1 MSEKISLAR
10 LKKFGKTFEIRVDPE
25 AALAY
30 KKGEISELD
39 DVLLAEKIFT
49 DAHKGY
55 VASQEELN
63 KVFNTIDF
71 SEIADNIVKHGEI
84 QLTSEHR
91 SAEREKRHRRLIE
104 MIHKQAVDPKTGL
117 PHPPQ
122 RIEAA
127 LEQGKIHLDDH
138 RSGEEQF
145 EEIISRLRPLI
156 PLKIEQKQVKI
167 EVPAQYT
174 GRAYPIIRKMVKI
187 LQEEWTNQGNWQ
199 ATIELPAGLYPE
211 FIDKLNSLTQGK
223 GMIFER

>member
-1 MSEKISLAR
+1 MSEKISLVR

-104 MIHKQAVDPKTGL
+104 MIHKQDCPI
-117 PHPPQ
+117 PHNALKQ
-122 RIEAA
+122 RLNKARFI
-127 LEQGKIHLDDH
+127 LMTIGRGKNNLR
-138 RSGEEQF
+138 RSF
-145 EEIISRLRPLI
+145 PDYVLLFLLKLSRS
-156 PLKIEQKQVKI
+156 K
-167 EVPAQYT
+167 
-174 GRAYPIIRKMVKI
+174 
-187 LQEEWTNQGNWQ
+187 
-199 ATIELPAGLYPE
+199 
-211 FIDKLNSLTQGK
+211 
-223 GMIFER
+223 